1 MALRADPPHVVRP
14 LVAGGLQLPVVGGAL
29 GLALAVAATRLP
41 GGLPFEIDALDP
53 LTFLG
58 VPPGLAAAALPATYL
73 PAHRGRLGSIPSLCS
88 GPTECGRPERHGP
101 RLQATQHVTLP
112 RPKADP
118 RIGADRASGNSD
130 SLSLHHGSAIRPT
143 IGKIH
148 TAVPQL
154 VPPFHPPFR
163 TRFRGTSGA
172 FRGRGKSRPDP
183 NRRPGW
189 PPTPSASSL
198 PLTSAP
204 RGCGRSPREP
214 GR

>member
-101 RLQATQHVTLP
+101 QLQATQHGHPSAAEGGSPYWRRPRVREFRLP
-112 RPKADP
+112 
-118 RIGADRASGNSD
+118 
-130 SLSLHHGSAIRPT
+130 
-143 IGKIH
+143 
-148 TAVPQL
+148 VPPPNAQRHSVVEPMRTL
-154 VPPFHPPFR
+154 VPLTPP
-163 TRFRGTSGA
+163 
-172 FRGRGKSRPDP
+172 PIL
-183 NRRPGW
+183 NRI
-189 PPTPSASSL
+189 
-198 PLTSAP
+198 
-204 RGCGRSPREP
+204 
-214 GR
+214 